1 MAEVL
6 ASRGPVPAEASA
18 PAVRSR
24 ARRLD
29 LDRAKGI
36 AILQTP
42 VIPRSDV
49 AWNLRWRAR
58 AC

>member
-6 ASRGPVPAEASA
+6 ASRGPVAAEASA

-36 AILQTP
+36 AIL
-42 VIPRSDV
+42 
-49 AWNLRWRAR
+49 
-58 AC
+58 